1 MLAVSSR
8 ITEPRSSRYNR
19 HDRHLRHLFLTA
31 ATAHAVR
38 GTRLALSAPWS
49 AFRLGRSDHGGN
61 LLLINEAKRLR
72 IKQRWSRRTL
82 ELLSI
87 RIDAPPVDMPTG
99 CLIVANHTSW
109 LDIFVINALRPAA
122 FIAKSEVR
130 RWPFIG
136 WLSARN
142 DTLFLHHD
150 SRAHAREI
158 NREIAARLRHKADIA
173 VFPEG
178 TTSDGTLL
186 HGFHATLLQPAI
198 DAGRP
203 LLPLALNYRD
213 AHGNFSLAPSYA
225 GEITLMQCFSAIL
238 ACRTLT
244 CGSCPH
250 RRSFRSA
257 SRGARWPMP
266 HMQPLPGSSAF
277 NDDCMH
283 ITHCYAAF
291 AHPSQRHKISRNK
304 DDQPSA
310 RKPLNAG
317 TGKR

>member
-1 MLAVSSR
+1 MR
-8 ITEPRSSRYNR
+8 GWRC
-19 HDRHLRHLFLTA
+19 LRLGLHFVWGGLVTA
-31 ATAHAVR
+31 AIY
-38 GTRLALSAPWS
+38 PW
-49 AFRLGRSDHGGN
+49 
-61 LLLINEAKRLR
+61 INEAKRLR

-87 RIDAPPVDMPTG
+87 RIDAPPVDMPPG
-99 CLIVANHTSW
+99 CLIVANHISW
-109 LDIFVINALRPAA
+109 LDIFAINALRPAA

-142 DTLFLHHD
+142 DTLFLHRG
-150 SRAHAREI
+150 SRTHAREI

-173 VFPEG
+173 IFPEG

-186 HGFHATLLQPAI
+186 HGFHAALLRPAI

-225 GEITLMQCFSAIL
+225 REITLMQCFSAIL

-244 CGSCPH
+244 WDP
-250 RRSFRSA
+250 
-257 SRGARWPMP
+257 ARIADLSD
-266 HMQPLPGSSAF
+266 QPVAACAGRCRTCSHCLATRPLTTSE
-277 NDDCMH
+277 H
-283 ITHCYAAF
+283 ITHCATF
-291 AHPSQRHKISRNK
+291 AHPCQTNAQIRRDKDAPTLRKKVAQGRHR
-304 DDQPSA
+304 
-310 RKPLNAG
+310 RKMAPGRHQTDSGQASSGRHG
-317 TGKR
+317 T